1 MSERLHQE
9 AENRSRVEL
18 TNKQQQQGNF
28 IARCSVVILLLL
40 LVTNLYD
47 WLKELKFWGENV
59 LKLKLNVSSYTKNAH
74 IPNSKICPEEHNGT
88 RKYSLG
94 IE

>member
-28 IARCSVVILLLL
+28 ITHCSLVILLLL
-40 LVTNLYD
+40 LVTDLYD

-59 LKLKLNVSSYTKNAH
+59 LKLKLNISSHTQNAH
-74 IPNSKICPEEHNGT
+74 IPNFKICPAKSTMERQNIV
-88 RKYSLG
+88 LV
-94 IE
+94 